1 MVKADKR
8 MKTTPYAHQHKE
20 FVLSKDYPIR
30 ALLWQ
35 MRTGKTKLI
44 IDQSSYLF
52 CENKIDGL
60 IVFAPNGVHSN
71 WTMRELPVHGWDC
84 VDYNAFYYSHP
95 KRNERQPEFKDCME
109 SILGTRMGILSINIE
124 ALQYKECKA
133 HIVRWMKRYPRFMLV
148 VDESHKFGTPGSKRT
163 QRMRG
168 LAKRAEYNRILTG
181 SVIDNSPL
189 KAFSQYELLKP
200 GCLGF
205 KTYDPFKDFY
215 AKYEDGYMGARTY
228 PKLVGYKNLPD
239 LRGRMAKFSSLV
251 RRSDCEDLPDLT
263 FAPVYLEMTSK
274 QLEAYNQAIDELM
287 VEIIN
292 APGAIEDVAIEI
304 LEGGPLNMKLRSIAS
319 GFIKDTETGKV
330 YELVKPEDN
339 PKIIALLDMLEEN
352 DEKLIVW
359 CNFRYDIET
368 LMKVFKKKKIK
379 AVQYYGGVKEDE
391 KNQAIDSFKS
401 DPSVR
406 VFVGQPV
413 SAGEG
418 LNLSEATGMVWYSHT
433 YDATVRN
440 QANERA
446 TEVGGESVW
455 LSDFIFPGLIETRI
469 IENLIAKGEVS
480 ESVVGQGLRDL
491 LDQANLK

>member
-1 MVKADKR
+1 MVKPDKR

-35 MRTGKTKLI
+35 MRTGKTKLV
-44 IDQSSYLF
+44 IDQASYLF
-52 CENKIDGL
+52 CDNKIDGL

-71 WTMRELPVHGWDC
+71 WTLRELPVHGWDC
-84 VDYNAFYYSHP
+84 VDYNHFYYSHP
-95 KRNERQPEFKDCME
+95 KRDERQPEFKAAME
-109 SILGTRMGILSINIE
+109 SMLGSRMGIFTINIE

-133 HIVRWMKRYPRFMLV
+133 HIIRWMKRYPRFMLV

-168 LAKRAEYNRILTG
+168 LAKKAAYNRILTG

-189 KAFSQYELLKP
+189 KAFSQYEILRP

-205 KTYDPFKDFY
+205 KTYDPFKDMY
-215 AKYEDGYMGARTY
+215 AVYEDGYMGARTY
-228 PKLVGYKNLPD
+228 PKLAGYRNLPD
-239 LRGRMAKFSSLV
+239 LRARMAKFSSLV
-251 RRSDCEDLPDLT
+251 RRCDCEDLPDLT
-263 FAPVYLEMTSK
+263 MAPVYLEMTPK
-274 QLEAYNQAIDELM
+274 QTKAYNQAIDELM
-287 VEIIN
+287 VDVGLTADLDEI
-292 APGAIEDVAIEI
+292 VIEI
-304 LEGGPLNMKLRSIAS
+304 LEGGPLNMKLRTIAS
-319 GFIKDTETGKV
+319 GFIKDTETGDIH
-330 YELVKPEDN
+330 ELVKPEDN
-339 PKIIALLDMLEEN
+339 PKIQALLDMLEEN
-352 DEKLIVW
+352 EEKLIVW

-368 LMKVFKKKKIK
+368 LMKIFKKNKIK
-379 AVQYYGGVKEDE
+379 AVKYYGGIKEDE
-391 KNQAIDSFKS
+391 KNEAIDSFKG
-401 DPSVR
+401 DDSVR

-433 YDATVRN
+433 YDASVRN

-469 IENLIAKGEVS
+469 IENLIAKGEVR
-480 ESVVGQGLRDL
+480 EEVVGNALREL
-491 LDQANLK
+491 LDQANQK